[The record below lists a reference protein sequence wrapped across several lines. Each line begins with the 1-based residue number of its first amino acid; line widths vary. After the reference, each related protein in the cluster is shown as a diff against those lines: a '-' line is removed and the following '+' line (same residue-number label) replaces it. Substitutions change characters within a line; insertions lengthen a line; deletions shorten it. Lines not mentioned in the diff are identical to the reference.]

1 MSFAFVI
8 LHYLAPEVTFDCID
22 LILKNFCGHSTDIV
36 VVDNCSPDGSGSLIE
51 ERYRGE
57 SHVHMVRMT
66 SNEGFARGNNAGY
79 RYALEH
85 LDPDFVIVM
94 NNDVMIHDSEFLD
107 KIAQQYARQPFA
119 VLGPDIW
126 SPKGQCHQSPAR
138 PAPLTLR
145 EARRLRIIMKIKQ
158 YLGPWLTRRAASEP
172 RGSDPLGSTK
182 LTPEGQTLA
191 VQAGEGYVLHGACYI
206 FSREFTA
213 VRPNAFNPATFL
225 YVEEDILAWECLQA
239 GLKMR
244 YCPDITVEH
253 IEDVSTDKA
262 TGGSNLRKAKMK
274 YRRIAES
281 LSVLIDEMKQ
291 A

>member
-8 LHYLAPEVTFDCID
+8 LHYLAPEVTEECID
-22 LILKNFCGHSTDIV
+22 LILNNFSNHNINII
-36 VVDNCSPDGSGSLIE
+36 VVDNCSPDGSGQTIAQ
-51 ERYRGE
+51 RYRGE
-57 SHVHMVRMT
+57 SRLHLISMP

-79 RYALEH
+79 RYAVAN

-94 NNDVMIHDSEFLD
+94 NNDVMIRDSEFLH
-107 KIAQQYARQPFA
+107 KITRQYASRPFA

-126 SPKGQCHQSPAR
+126 SPKAQCHQSPAR

-172 RGSDPLGSTK
+172 RGSDPLGSGK
-182 LTPEGQTLA
+182 LTPEGQTLE

-206 FSREFTA
+206 FSRDFTA
-213 VRPNAFNPATFL
+213 VRTDAFNPGTFL

-239 GLKMR
+239 GLEMR

-253 IEDVSTDKA
+253 LEDVSTNKA
-262 TGGSNLRKAKMK
+262 SGSAMRKTTLK
-274 YRRIAES
+274 YRRVAES
-281 LSVLIDEMKQ
+281 LGVLIDVMKGKS
-291 A
+291 